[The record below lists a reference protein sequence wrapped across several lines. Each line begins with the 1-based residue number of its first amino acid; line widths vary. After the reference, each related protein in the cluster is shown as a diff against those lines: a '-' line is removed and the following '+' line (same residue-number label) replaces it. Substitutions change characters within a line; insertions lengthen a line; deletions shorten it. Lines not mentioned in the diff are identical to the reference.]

1 MSRLDDIIPEN
12 EDKLAWLLGV
22 KPGAYFKFRGEIYK
36 ADEIILQAVWTADVG
51 LVLEEIEQR
60 EAYNIIL
67 HSDEIQTPLM
77 WDQIDSK
84 NAKSL
89 INIFSLYHKIYRLKG
104 AVYICNPNGDLCA
117 VIWSDDLFSK
127 LPLGERCK
135 ICLNA
140 IKECYE
146 VPHIYDGAELS

>member
-22 KPGAYFKFRGEIYK
+22 TPGEYFKFRGEIYK
-36 ADEIILQAVWTADVG
+36 ADEIILQAVWTADVR

-67 HSDEIQTPLM
+67 HSEEIQTPPM
-77 WDQIDSK
+77 WNGND
-84 NAKSL
+84 AKIAKYLGELFSNYHYISR
-89 INIFSLYHKIYRLKG
+89 INGVIKIYEPCGTLV
-104 AVYICNPNGDLCA
+104 AEIWAPDL
-117 VIWSDDLFSK
+117 LPK
-127 LPLGERCK
+127 LPEGTANR

-140 IKECYE
+140 IRECKE
-146 VPHIYDGAELS
+146 VPQGGVP

>member
-1 MSRLDDIIPEN
+1 MSRLDDISPEN

-22 KPGAYFKFRGEIYK
+22 TPGEYFKFRGEIYK

-67 HSDEIQTPLM
+67 HSEEIQTPPM
-77 WDQIDSK
+77 WNGNYHYISR
-84 NAKSL
+84 
-89 INIFSLYHKIYRLKG
+89 INGVIKIYEPCGTLV
-104 AVYICNPNGDLCA
+104 AEIWAPDL
-117 VIWSDDLFSK
+117 LPK
-127 LPLGERCK
+127 LPEGTANR

-140 IKECYE
+140 IRECKE
-146 VPHIYDGAELS
+146 VPQGGVP

>member
-22 KPGAYFKFRGEIYK
+22 TPGEYFKFRGEIYK

-67 HSDEIQTPLM
+67 HSEEIQTPPM
-77 WDQIDSK
+77 WNGND
-84 NAKSL
+84 AKIAKYLGELFSNYHYISR
-89 INIFSLYHKIYRLKG
+89 INGVIKIYEPCGTLV
-104 AVYICNPNGDLCA
+104 AEIWDPDL
-117 VIWSDDLFSK
+117 LPK
-127 LPLGERCK
+127 LPEGTANR

-140 IKECYE
+140 IRECKE
-146 VPHIYDGAELS
+146 VPQGGVP

>member
-22 KPGAYFKFRGEIYK
+22 TPGEYFKFRGEIYK

-67 HSDEIQTPLM
+67 HSEEIQTPPM
-77 WDQIDSK
+77 WNGNYHYISR
-84 NAKSL
+84 
-89 INIFSLYHKIYRLKG
+89 INGVIKIYEPCGTLV
-104 AVYICNPNGDLCA
+104 AEIWAPDL
-117 VIWSDDLFSK
+117 LPK
-127 LPLGERCK
+127 LPEGTANR

-140 IKECYE
+140 IRECKE
-146 VPHIYDGAELS
+146 VPQGGVP